1 MRQADPDLR
10 EVAEFHLKEKL
21 EFIRLSTKKSHL
33 QKSSVYLKIF
43 YLISTQ
49 NMTNL
54 STLKKRV
61 YTQLKNLTEEKITQ
75 AEKAVAAAIE
85 ARDGETKS
93 SAGDKFETGRAM
105 MQLEQQRHEVQ
116 LSKAFQL
123 SADLDRLD
131 IDEDYPI
138 VKPGAIVQTNR
149 GIYFVGIGM
158 GKIKI
163 EEEVI
168 YCCLLYTSDAAD
180 E

>member
-1 MRQADPDLR
+1 
-10 EVAEFHLKEKL
+10 
-21 EFIRLSTKKSHL
+21 
-33 QKSSVYLKIF
+33 
-43 YLISTQ
+43 
-49 NMTNL
+49 MTNL
-54 STLKKRV
+54 PALKQRV
-61 YTQLKNLTEEKITQ
+61 YTQLQTLIQEKVTQ

-168 YCCLLYTSDAAD
+168 YCISIQSPIGKVLLHQKKD
-180 E
+180 EVITFQGNQITIIEIV

>member
-1 MRQADPDLR
+1 
-10 EVAEFHLKEKL
+10 
-21 EFIRLSTKKSHL
+21 
-33 QKSSVYLKIF
+33 
-43 YLISTQ
+43 
-49 NMTNL
+49 MTNL

-131 IDEDYPI
+131 IDEA
-138 VKPGAIVQTNR
+138 VS
-149 GIYFVGIGM
+149 
-158 GKIKI
+158 
-163 EEEVI
+163 
-168 YCCLLYTSDAAD
+168 YTHLTLPTKA
-180 E
+180 